1 MAARIID
8 RGRGPEVAGTRVT
21 VYRIVDFLREGSS
34 AGRIATELHLTEE
47 QVRVAL
53 DYIAAHRRNCRSRIR
68 KRSLQRVHQRKP
80 PTCRSRPGYVTRR
93 FETADTHSFVCKT
106 SHMLILADNDVGGAV
121 TALRRIFGSEEWAA
135 FSATLALRFA
145 ELQTWVWPVMLRIVS
160 FGKRVR
166 RWGQC

>member
-53 DYIAAHRRNCRSRIR
+53 DYIAAHRRTVEAEYEKI
-68 KRSLQRVHQRKP
+68 LQRVYQRNP
-80 PTCRSRPGYVTRR
+80 PHVEAGRATSPDALKQRIRARRVQDVTH
-93 FETADTHSFVCKT
+93 ADS
-106 SHMLILADNDVGGAV
+106 GG
-121 TALRRIFGSEEWAA
+121 
-135 FSATLALRFA
+135 
-145 ELQTWVWPVMLRIVS
+145 
-160 FGKRVR
+160 
-166 RWGQC
+166 